1 MAIDL
6 QQIINSP
13 HTVRFVSGLA
23 RMVPPPVGYPA
34 CGLIGKWAASRR
46 QSSVTQAVRLNQW
59 VARGANLEMGILD
72 QAVREP
78 FQNNVLDLY
87 DLYHSLE
94 RPEAVWGRMC
104 LNPLVEELV
113 RRPEFSG
120 RGLVIAG
127 IHLSGFDSVM
137 MALIRR
143 GVKGLVL
150 TIPNPQG
157 GRRVEYEMRRRTG
170 MNILPASLEALRQ
183 AVRHLEKGGLVL
195 TGIDRPVTDQR
206 LRPRFFGQP
215 ACLPTHHIF
224 LAMKASVPVVLM
236 AVIRQRDGTYNLL
249 SSGLMEMERHADR
262 ETETLRNAEKVLKQA
277 EEFIRLAPQQW
288 NVPLPVWP
296 DLMERVP
303 I

>member
-1 MAIDL
+1 
-6 QQIINSP
+6 
-13 HTVRFVSGLA
+13 V
-23 RMVPPPVGYPA
+23 VPPSVGYPA
-34 CGLIGKWAASRR
+34 CDLIGKWASSRI

-59 VARGANLEMGILD
+59 VARGANLEKEILD
-72 QAVREP
+72 QAVRET
-78 FQNNVLDLY
+78 FQNNVRDLY

-94 RPEAVWGRMC
+94 HPEAVWGRMC
-104 LNPLVEELV
+104 LNPLAEELIK
-113 RRPEFSG
+113 RPEFSD

-170 MNILPASLEALRQ
+170 MNILPASLDTLRQ

-206 LRPRFFGQP
+206 LRPRFFGRP
-215 ACLPTHHIF
+215 ACLPTHYIF

-249 SSGLMEMERHADR
+249 SSELMEMERHADR
-262 ETETLRNAEKVLKQA
+262 ETETLQNAEKVLKQA
-277 EEFIRLAPQQW
+277 ETLIRLAPQQW

-296 DLMERVP
+296 DLMKMVP
-303 I
+303 N

>member
-6 QQIINSP
+6 QQIIDSP
-13 HTVRFVSGLA
+13 NTVRFVSHLA
-23 RMVPPPVGYPA
+23 RVVSPSLGYPA
-34 CGLIGKWAASRR
+34 CDLIGKWAASRR
-46 QSSVTQAVRLNQW
+46 QSTVTHAVRLNQW
-59 VARGANLEMGILD
+59 MARGAALEKHILD
-72 QAVREP
+72 EAVRKT
-78 FQNNVLDLY
+78 FQNNVRDLY

-94 RPEAVWGRMC
+94 RPEAVWSRIC
-104 LNPLVEELV
+104 LAPQAEELV
-113 RRPEFSG
+113 KRPEFSG

-137 MALIRR
+137 MTLFRR

-183 AVRHLEKGGLVL
+183 AVRHLERGGLVL

-215 ACLPTHHIF
+215 ACLPTHHVF
-224 LAMKASVPVVLM
+224 LATRASVPVVLM
-236 AVIRQRDGTYNLL
+236 AVIRQPDGKYNLL
-249 SSGLMEMERHADR
+249 SSELMEMERHADR
-262 ETETLRNAEKVLKQA
+262 ETETLHNAEKVLKQA

-296 DLMERVP
+296 DLMKMVP
-303 I
+303 S

>member
-6 QQIINSP
+6 QQIINNP
-13 HTVRFVSGLA
+13 HIVRFISRLA
-23 RMVPPPVGYPA
+23 RVVPPSVGYPA
-34 CGLIGKWAASRR
+34 CDLIGRWAASRR

-59 VARGANLEMGILD
+59 VARRACLEKEHLD
-72 QAVREP
+72 QAVRET
-78 FQNNVLDLY
+78 FQNNVRDLY

-94 RPEAVWGRMC
+94 QPDTVWSRIC
-104 LNPLVEELV
+104 LSPMAEELV

-137 MALIRR
+137 MSLIRG

-195 TGIDRPVTDQR
+195 TGIDRPVTDQK

-224 LAMKASVPVVLM
+224 LATKASVPMVLM
-236 AVIRQRDGTYNLL
+236 AVMRKPNGTYNLI
-249 SSGLMEMERHADR
+249 SSKPMEMKHHEDR
-262 ETETLRNAEKVLKQA
+262 DTETLQNAEKVLKQA

-296 DLMERVP
+296 DLMKMVP
-303 I
+303 N

>member
-13 HTVRFVSGLA
+13 YTVRFVSHLA
-23 RMVPPPVGYPA
+23 RVVPPSVGYPA
-34 CGLIGKWAASRR
+34 CDLIGKWAASRR
-46 QSSVTQAVRLNQW
+46 QSSVAQAVRLNQW
-59 VARGANLEMGILD
+59 VARGTNLEKELLD
-72 QAVREP
+72 QAVRVT
-78 FQNNVLDLY
+78 FQNNVRDLY

-137 MALIRR
+137 MTLIRQA
-143 GVKGLVL
+143 GKGLVL

-157 GRRVEYEMRRRTG
+157 GRRVEYEMRKRTG
-170 MNILPASLEALRQ
+170 MNILPASLETLRQ
-183 AVRHLEKGGLVL
+183 AVRYLEKGGLVL
-195 TGIDRPVTDQR
+195 TGIDRPVADQR

-215 ACLPTHHIF
+215 ACLPAHHVF
-224 LAMKASVPVVLM
+224 LALKARVPVVLM

-249 SSGLMEMERHADR
+249 CSGLMEMERHADR

-303 I
+303 N

>member
-1 MAIDL
+1 MAINL

-13 HTVRFVSGLA
+13 LVVRFVPSLA
-23 RMVPPPVGYPA
+23 RVVPPSVGYPA
-34 CGLIGKWAASRR
+34 CDLIGKWAASRR

-59 VARGANLEMGILD
+59 VARGAGLEKNTLD
-72 QAVREP
+72 QAVRET
-78 FQNNVLDLY
+78 FQNNVRDLY

-94 RPEAVWGRMC
+94 RPEAVWNRIC
-104 LNPLVEELV
+104 LNPLAEELL

-137 MALIRR
+137 MTLIRR

-150 TIPNPQG
+150 SIPNPQG

-170 MNILPASLEALRQ
+170 MNILPASLDALRH

-195 TGIDRPVTDQR
+195 TGIDHPVNDQR

-215 ACLPTHHIF
+215 ACLPIHHIF
-224 LAMKASVPVVLM
+224 LASKASVPVVLT
-236 AVIRQRDGTYNLL
+236 AALRQQDGTYNLL
-249 SSGLMEMERHADR
+249 SSELMEMERHADR
-262 ETETLRNAEKVLKQA
+262 ETEALQNAEKVLKQA

-296 DLMERVP
+296 DLMKTVP
-303 I
+303 N

>member
-6 QQIINSP
+6 QQIINSS
-13 HTVRFVSGLA
+13 HTVRFFSSLA
-23 RMVPPPVGYPA
+23 RVVPPPVGYPA
-34 CGLIGKWAASRR
+34 CDLIGKWAASRR
-46 QSSVTQAVRLNQW
+46 QSSVTQAIRLNQW
-59 VARGANLEMGILD
+59 MARGTGLEKDGLD
-72 QAVREP
+72 QAVRETL
-78 FQNNVLDLY
+78 QNNVRDLY

-94 RPEAVWGRMC
+94 RPEAVWNRIC
-104 LNPLVEELV
+104 LNPVAEELV
-113 RRPEFSG
+113 RRPEFAG

-127 IHLSGFDSVM
+127 IHLSSFDSVM

-170 MNILPASLEALRQ
+170 MNIQPASLDGLRQ
-183 AVRHLEKGGLVL
+183 AVRHLERGGLVL

-206 LRPRFFGQP
+206 LHPRFFGQP

-224 LAMKASVPVVLM
+224 LAMKANVPVILM
-236 AVIRQRDGTYNLL
+236 AVIRQQDGTYHLL
-249 SSGLMEMERHADR
+249 SSELMEMERHADR
-262 ETETLRNAEKVLKQA
+262 ETETLQNAEKVLKQV

-296 DLMERVP
+296 DLMKMVP
-303 I
+303 N